1 MIYIIIVYKGRKYC
15 DIGINE
21 MDTIKQILEIFY
33 NKISMDQEERFYT
46 KEKVIFKNG
55 DTTLNGDE
63 ASLNKTAGD
72 MGLEDN
78 DTLELLR
85 TEDMNAGKNN

>member
-1 MIYIIIVYKGRKYC
+1 MIYIIIVFKGRKYC

-21 MDTIKQILEIFY
+21 MDTIKQILEKFY
-33 NKISMDQEERFYT
+33 NEIKINEKERFYT

>member
-1 MIYIIIVYKGRKYC
+1 MIYIIIVFKGRKYC

-21 MDTIKQILEIFY
+21 MDTIKQIMEIFY
-33 NKISMDQEERFYT
+33 NKISMDQKKRFYT
-46 KEKVIFKNG
+46 KEKVILKNG

-78 DTLELLR
+78 DTLELLM